1 MVIEGKFFYTSPA
14 HDKWNFYNQSFFI
27 MRAQRDSFGRKK

>member
-1 MVIEGKFFYTSPA
+1 MVIEDKFFYSSPA
-14 HDKWNFYNQSFFI
+14 HDKGNFYNQSFFI